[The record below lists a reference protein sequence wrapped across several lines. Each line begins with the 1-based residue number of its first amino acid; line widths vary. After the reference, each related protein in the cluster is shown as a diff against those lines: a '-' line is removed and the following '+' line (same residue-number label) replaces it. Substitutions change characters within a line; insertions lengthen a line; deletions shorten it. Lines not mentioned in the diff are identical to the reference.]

1 MPHFPLFVSLA
12 EKLCVLVGGGAVAE
26 KRAAAL
32 LAFGAKL
39 RVIAITP
46 AAPIRQLAA
55 DGRIALATRPYG
67 GADDLTGAFLVF
79 AAVNDRAVSRT
90 IAAEARTAGIL
101 VNVADA
107 PELCDFYFPA
117 LVRRGNLVAGISTA
131 GDAPAFAAQI
141 RRELDARWSADLGEK
156 LEAQRLARKREENL
170 P

>member
-39 RVIAITP
+39 RVVATAPTAAIS
-46 AAPIRQLAA
+46 QLAA

-67 GADDLTGAFLVF
+67 GGDLTGAFLVF
-79 AAVNDRAVSRT
+79 VAVNDRVVSRA
-90 IAAEARTAGIL
+90 IAADARAAGVL

-141 RRELDARWSADLGEK
+141 RRELDAHWSADLGEK